1 MNKKALIDQRLFI
14 GVDEVVCV
22 GDINI
27 FWIYVIRRL
36 VLFKILSLFVLSRSG
51 KNSIVTALFQ
61 KIIT

>member
-14 GVDEVVCV
+14 GVDEAVCG

-36 VLFKILSLFVLSRSG
+36 VLFKTLSLFVLSRSG
-51 KNSIVTALFQ
+51 KNSIVTASF
-61 KIIT
+61 